1 MLSNSPINPTLKHR
15 PNRYVSVLGE
25 KKDIFHEKSFLVTI
39 FKKIAD
45 NPSKDIA
52 FSPGFCYNN
61 TEFADSM
68 HAKEG

>member
-1 MLSNSPINPTLKHR
+1 M
-15 PNRYVSVLGE
+15 
-25 KKDIFHEKSFLVTI
+25 TI

-52 FSPGFCYNN
+52 FSPDFCYNN

>member
-1 MLSNSPINPTLKHR
+1 MGK
-15 PNRYVSVLGE
+15 
-25 KKDIFHEKSFLVTI
+25 KKDIFRNKMFLLTI

-45 NPSKDIA
+45 NPAKDIA
-52 FSPGFCYNN
+52 FSPDFCYNN